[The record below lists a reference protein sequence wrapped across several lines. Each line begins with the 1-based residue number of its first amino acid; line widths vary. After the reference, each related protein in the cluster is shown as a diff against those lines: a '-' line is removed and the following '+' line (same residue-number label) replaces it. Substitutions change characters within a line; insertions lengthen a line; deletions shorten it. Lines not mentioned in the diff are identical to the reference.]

1 MRYWSIVLRRP
12 RALEVLVHGTIL
24 LTLVVLG
31 RQLWTTDLGMD
42 TRASGDRLVVTAV
55 DPGGAAERAGIAVG
69 DEIVGQPG
77 LDLSIGRWTEREMY
91 ASSYRLGRAMAS
103 GHVPTRVRRGE
114 RESVFDIVPRPA
126 PSLPAALRQ
135 LRRLAADLPTSFAFL
150 GVAAL
155 LVRLRS
161 RSEADDRGRRL
172 MAASCACFGPI
183 WTIEWPAAAWPT
195 WLYPLASF
203 LDVCSGAAGVLLLLE
218 FAWSYPTRSRLV
230 DRRALRWAVVI
241 AVVPCA
247 AYSMLNTLDVITPIP
262 ALRGN
267 GLVIAFDSAVAVG
280 VVAGLAWQR
289 ARATDVIARRQATWL
304 LASIGIGIGVPILLL
319 MVPQR
324 IFGWTSEV
332 VDTLLFPFPMLIP
345 IGFAAVVARYRLFA
359 FDGLALRAGPYA
371 IAVVTS
377 LLVCVLLT
385 LGLQAALEWRTGT
398 ASDAA
403 RWVGVLAAVLVTE
416 PLRRFL
422 QARIDRVFARDR
434 DAFLRQCSDLAAKIS
449 GATDAR
455 TIEAT
460 IQSALDAKEVKLLA
474 FDDVLPHGSRARIRA
489 ALVASGTLR
498 VLDVTDA
505 AAVDALHALGFELL
519 VLVPPAEPD
528 LPASHALALTLP
540 RPAHL
545 ISRPEHDA
553 LALVGRV
560 IGAALAQAAARRALA
575 GELRRSEDE
584 RRHIA
589 MELHDGLGSALAAA
603 SLMTRSLRGRST
615 SANEGTL
622 DALEAA
628 LRDGLGDLRASLWS
642 LDPEHATW
650 DGLVARVRR
659 QASDTCA
666 AANVE
671 LGFDVDGARSGD
683 ISAAARLAVLRVIQE
698 AVSNA
703 LRHASPKRIDIRMAV
718 ANEHLE
724 IVVEDD
730 GSGIDPGAPR
740 GRGLGNMARRIEAL
754 AGTFRIERR
763 EPAGT
768 RVSVT
773 LPEARVARDVPDER
787 SAVTSR

>member
-1 MRYWSIVLRRP
+1 MRHWSIVLRRP
-12 RALEVLVHGTIL
+12 RALEVLVYGAIL

-42 TRASGDRLVVTAV
+42 TRPSGDRLVVTAV
-55 DPGGAAERAGIAVG
+55 DPGGAAERAGVVAG
-69 DEIVGQPG
+69 DEIVEQPG
-77 LDLSIGRWTEREMY
+77 LDIMNAQWTERELFE
-91 ASSYRLGRAMAS
+91 SSFVLGRAMAS
-103 GHVPTRVRRGE
+103 GRVPVRVRRGD
-114 RESVFDIVPRPA
+114 RVLDVDVVPLPA
-126 PSLPAALRQ
+126 PRLTAAMRQ
-135 LRRLAADLPTSFAFL
+135 LRRVASDLPTSFAFL
-150 GVAAL
+150 AVAAL
-155 LVRLRS
+155 LVRARS
-161 RSEADDRGRRL
+161 HSPDDDRARRIV
-172 MAASCACFGPI
+172 AASFALLGPA
-183 WTIEWPAAAWPT
+183 WTIEWPAPGWPR

-203 LDVCSGAAGVLLLLE
+203 LDVWWGAAGVLLLLY
-218 FAWSYPTRSRLV
+218 FAWSYPRRSPLV
-230 DRRALRWAVVI
+230 DRRGLRWAVI
-241 AVVPCA
+241 LAGVPCA
-247 AYSMLNTLDVITPIP
+247 AFSTLNTLYVVDAPRV
-262 ALRGN
+262 LHGN
-267 GLVIAFDSAVAVG
+267 ALVILFDSALAAAILG
-280 VVAGLAWQR
+280 GLAWQR
-289 ARATDVIARRQATWL
+289 ARAVGVVARRQATWL
-304 LASIGIGIGVPILLL
+304 LASVGVGFFVPIIVLL
-319 MVPQR
+319 VPKHV
-324 IFGWTSEV
+324 FGVTPPV
-332 VDTLLFPFPMLIP
+332 LDAIVFPFALVVPV
-345 IGFAAVVARYRLFA
+345 GFAAVVARYRLFA
-359 FDGLALRAGPYA
+359 LDGFALRAGAYA
-371 IAVVTS
+371 VALVTS

-398 ASDAA
+398 PSDAA
-403 RWVGVLAAVLVTE
+403 RWIGVLAAVLVTE

-434 DAFLRQCSDLAAKIS
+434 DAFLRQCSELATKIS
-449 GATDAR
+449 GATDTR

-460 IQSALDAKEVKLLA
+460 VQSALDAKEVKLLA
-474 FDDVLPHGSRARIRA
+474 LDEALPTESVARVRAH
-489 ALVASGTLR
+489 LVESGTLR
-498 VLDVTDA
+498 VLAVADP

-519 VLVPPAEPD
+519 VLVPPADPAQT
-528 LPASHALALTLP
+528 ASHALALTLP

-615 SANEGTL
+615 SASEGTL

-642 LDPEHATW
+642 LDPEQATW

-659 QASDTCA
+659 QARDTCA
-666 AANVE
+666 AANVDF
-671 LGFDVDGARSGD
+671 GFDVDGARAGD